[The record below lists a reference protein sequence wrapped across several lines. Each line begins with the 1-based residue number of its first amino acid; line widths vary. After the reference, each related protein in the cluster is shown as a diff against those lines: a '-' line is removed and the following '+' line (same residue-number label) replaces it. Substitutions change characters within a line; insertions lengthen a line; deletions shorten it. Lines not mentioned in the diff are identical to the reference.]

1 MTFNNIFD
9 RRKEEKISKL
19 HEEVIIDN
27 REKNTLIP
35 SILSKNKIPYKFEQ
49 LEVGDYIIK
58 DTIIE
63 RKTINDLKSSII
75 NKRLFTQLNNLREQ
89 NNKIIIIE
97 GNFEDLTNNEI
108 LHENALRG
116 AILSISLKERIPII
130 FSKGE
135 EDTYSY
141 IELLAR
147 KRKSSPES
155 SIRPSRKTLSI
166 QEKKQFI
173 LEGFTNIGPTTA
185 KKLIEKH
192 KSLKKIFNAEE
203 QELKD
208 LLGKRA
214 NDFLDLL
221 NDESN

>member
-1 MTFNNIFD
+1 MKINDIFK
-9 RRKEEKISKL
+9 KEKEKDSTKKY
-19 HEEVIIDN
+19 EEVIIDN

-58 DTIIE
+58 DIVIE

-75 NKRLFTQLNNLREQ
+75 NKRLFSQIGNLKEQ
-89 NNKIIIIE
+89 ENKIIIIE
-97 GNFEDLTNNEI
+97 GNFEDLINNEI
-108 LHENALRG
+108 LHENAIRG
-116 AILSISLKERIPII
+116 AILSISLKEKIPII
-130 FSKGE
+130 FSKSE

-147 KRKSSPES
+147 KKTNNSPT
-155 SIRPSRKTLSI
+155 SIRPSRK
-166 QEKKQFI
+166 I
-173 LEGFTNIGPTTA
+173 L
-185 KKLIEKH
+185 
-192 KSLKKIFNAEE
+192 NAEE

-221 NDESN
+221 NDEDN

>member
-1 MTFNNIFD
+1 MKINDIFK
-9 RRKEEKISKL
+9 KEKEKDSTKKYG
-19 HEEVIIDN
+19 EVIIDN

-58 DTIIE
+58 DIVIE

-75 NKRLFTQLNNLREQ
+75 NKRLFSQIGNLKEQ
-89 NNKIIIIE
+89 ENKIIIIE
-97 GNFEDLTNNEI
+97 GNFEDLINNEI
-108 LHENALRG
+108 LHENAIRG
-116 AILSISLKERIPII
+116 AILSISLKEKIPII
-130 FSKGE
+130 FSKSE

-147 KRKSSPES
+147 KKTNNSPT
-155 SIRPSRKTLSI
+155 SIRPSRKILSI

-221 NDESN
+221 NDEDN